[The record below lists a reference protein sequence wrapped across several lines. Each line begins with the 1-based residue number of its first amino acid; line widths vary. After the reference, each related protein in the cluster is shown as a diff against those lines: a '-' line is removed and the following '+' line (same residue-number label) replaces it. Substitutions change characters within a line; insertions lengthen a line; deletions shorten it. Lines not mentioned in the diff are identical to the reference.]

1 MSNTLLFVTL
11 CGIALFEIVF
21 SSFVMVRFTDTQKQL
36 RSIEENQFDAEE
48 VMKLYAL
55 KYMPRPTIMRENKN
69 VVELFSTYEL
79 PYEYIDQVTEEEI
92 HMCLA
97 ENIAKELGNYI
108 EVVSD
113 KDIVRMSIQYRARL
127 RVVEKQKGS
136 E

>member
-36 RSIEENQFDAEE
+36 RNIEENQFDAEE

-79 PYEYIDQVTEEEI
+79 PYECIDQVTEEEI